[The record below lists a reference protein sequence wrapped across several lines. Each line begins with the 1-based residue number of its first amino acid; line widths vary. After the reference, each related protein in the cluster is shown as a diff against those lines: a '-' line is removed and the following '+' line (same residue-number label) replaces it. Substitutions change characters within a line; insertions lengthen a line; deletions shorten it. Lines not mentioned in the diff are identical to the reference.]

1 MTRDQFFATLNRWA
15 IEKIPFLFL
24 VDFEELKPIVLRLD
38 DLNARNIL
46 YDFGGVTNI
55 VAKGTPVA
63 ANIQK
68 HPVSFEEYSRRF
80 QTVISHLE
88 RGDSFLT
95 NLTINTPIQSNLSLL
110 ELFHQSVARYKLY
123 FNDQFIFF
131 SPEPF
136 VRIAGGKIFS
146 YPMKG
151 TIDASLVGAQEIILN
166 DRKEMAEHVTIV
178 DLIRNDLSQVATEV
192 KVKRFRYVD
201 EIKTSQNRLLQVSS
215 EVEGVLT
222 EKYLQNFGDLIQV
235 LLPAGSISGAPKKRT
250 IEIIREAEV
259 EPRGYYT
266 GVCGL
271 FDGANLDS
279 CVMIRFIEKTNGVMY
294 YRSGGGITTQSD
306 ARKEYDEAIDKIY
319 VPVN

>member
-1 MTRDQFFATLNRWA
+1 MTRDQFIATLNQWA
-15 IEKIPFLFL
+15 FEKIPFLFL
-24 VDFEELKPIVLRLD
+24 VDFEELKPIAVRLD
-38 DLNARNIL
+38 DLNAGNIL
-46 YDFGGVTNI
+46 YDFGGVTN
-55 VAKGTPVA
+55 VVTKGTPVV
-63 ANIQK
+63 ANIEK

-80 QTVISHLE
+80 QTVFSHLE

-95 NLTINTPIQSNLSLL
+95 NLTIKTPIQSNLSLL
-110 ELFHQSVARYKLY
+110 ELYHRSVARYKLY
-123 FNDQFIFF
+123 FKDQFIFF

-136 VRIAGGKIFS
+136 IRIVDGKIFS

-151 TIDASLVGAQEIILN
+151 TIDASLPGAREIILN

-178 DLIRNDLSQVATEV
+178 DLIRNDLSQVAAEV

-201 EIKTSQNRLLQVSS
+201 EIKTSHSRLLQVSS

-222 EKYLQNFGDLIQV
+222 EKYLRNLGDLIQV

-250 IEIIREAEV
+250 VEIIREAER

-271 FDGANLDS
+271 FNGTNLDS
-279 CVMIRFIEKTNGVMY
+279 CVMIRFIEKTHGVMY

-306 ARKEYDEAIDKIY
+306 ARREYDEAIDKIY